1 MTINGGYFSRGNL
14 EAFTAACN
22 QLAQQVARREFA
34 ADTIY
39 VVGPSA
45 LPSFAGPGD
54 DLRQDRRLRR
64 VRVIGEADGARPAP
78 GRVRQPA
85 ADRGRREEAVSRR
98 PGAQPPNF
106 LRVSASRRAIGAG
119 SLEPNEP

>member
-1 MTINGGYFSRGNL
+1 MTITGGYFSRGNL

-45 LPSFAGPGD
+45 LPSFAGPGM
-54 DLRQDRRLRR
+54 
-64 VRVIGEADGARPAP
+64 ICGKIDGYDVCVSSARPTALA
-78 GRVRQPA
+78 RLLA
-85 ADRGRREEAVSRR
+85 A
-98 PGAQPPNF
+98 
-106 LRVSASRRAIGAG
+106 SASPRLTADVAKR
-119 SLEPNEP
+119 P